1 MSRFISALKRRHLDA
16 RNDRALARM
25 IEHAGSP
32 AMRDEL
38 IIISQRAQIGL
49 NR

>member
-1 MSRFISALKRRHLDA
+1 MLGIISTLNKRLNHA

-25 IEHAGSP
+25 IDGAGSP

-38 IIISQRAQIGL
+38 IVIAQRQASI

>member
-1 MSRFISALKRRHLDA
+1 MAGIISNLKKRHIEA
-16 RNDRALARM
+16 RNDRAIARV
-25 IEHAGSP
+25 IAGAGSP

-38 IIISQRAQIGL
+38 IAITQRQSSL

>member
-1 MSRFISALKRRHLDA
+1 MSSIISNIKKRRIEA
-16 RNDRALARM
+16 RNDRAIARV
-25 IEHAGSP
+25 IAGAGSP

-38 IIISQRAQIGL
+38 IAITQRQSSI

>member
-1 MSRFISALKRRHLDA
+1 MSSIISTLKKRHIAA
-16 RNDRALARM
+16 RNDRAIARV
-25 IEHAGSP
+25 IAGAGSP

-38 IIISQRAQIGL
+38 IIISQRQAST

>member
-1 MSRFISALKRRHLDA
+1 MSSIISTMKKRRIAA
-16 RNDRALARM
+16 RNDRALARV
-25 IEHAGSP
+25 IAGAGSP

-38 IIISQRAQIGL
+38 IVISQRQAGV